1 MADHKFCMEYYPS
14 PLADYMKDLL
24 DTLSKELAEKVR
36 ESLSQFIEERER
48 ERDSLAEELQGNYF

>member
-1 MADHKFCMEYYPS
+1 MEYYPS
-14 PLADYMKDLL
+14 PLVDYMKDLS

-36 ESLSQFIEERER
+36 ESLSQFIN

>member
-1 MADHKFCMEYYPS
+1 MTDYKFCMEYYPS
-14 PLADYMKDLL
+14 PLVDYMKDLS

-36 ESLSQFIEERER
+36 ESLSQFIN

>member
-1 MADHKFCMEYYPS
+1 MADHKFCIEYYPS
-14 PLADYMKDLL
+14 PLADYMKDLS

-36 ESLSQFIEERER
+36 KSLSQFIN